1 MRRIRVWDLPTRLF
15 HWLLAAVVVGSF
27 VSVKIGGNAMVWHGR
42 FGYAALALLI
52 FRLAWGFAGPVHARF
67 ASFIRGP
74 RTVLASIRGEQ
85 PHLLGHSPLAAWSV
99 MAMLLFFFTQAI
111 TGLFTSD
118 DILFDGPMAK
128 RVSHATVELM
138 GSLHRLNE
146 WVLISLVVLHVL
158 AIVFY
163 RLVKKRKLTQT
174 MITGDAV
181 VDTDRVMTLN
191 AGAEL
196 LEGDATAGLQASRDD
211 VAMRARALVIFALAA
226 GLVAYLSR

>member
-1 MRRIRVWDLPTRLF
+1 MRKIRVWDLPTRLF

-27 VSVKIGGNAMVWHGR
+27 VSVKIGGNAMIWHGR

-52 FRLAWGFAGPVHARF
+52 FRLVWGFAGPVHARF
-67 ASFIRGP
+67 TSFIRGP

-85 PHLLGHSPLAAWSV
+85 SQVLGHSPLASWSV
-99 MAMLLFFFTQAI
+99 MVLLLFFSAQAI

-118 DILFDGPMAK
+118 DILFDGPMTK
-128 RVSHATVELM
+128 RVSSATVELM

-146 WVLISLVVLHVL
+146 WVLISLVVMHVL

-163 RLVKKRKLTQT
+163 RLVKKRKLTQA
-174 MITGDAV
+174 MITGDTI
-181 VDTDRVMTLN
+181 VDTAHVMTPN
-191 AGAEL
+191 AGAEVL
-196 LEGDATAGLQASRDD
+196 VTAVPALLQASRDD
-211 VAMRARALVIFALAA
+211 GAMRARALVIFALAV